1 MITERQ
7 YPKKILPEELDLY
20 LSKGWYRM
28 GQSIFTCHFL
38 WFGDRLYSAIW
49 LRLKLKDFSFSKKQ
63 RKILKRNKKHFQY
76 IYRPA
81 RLTRDKEILY
91 QKYRAC
97 FDGRLAPTL
106 KESLQD
112 GTDFN
117 IYNTYEICVYNQEN
131 QLIAFSLFDVGKK
144 SIASIQG
151 IYDHDYAAYSL
162 GYYTML
168 LEMQYGLEHH
178 IAHYYPGYIV
188 PGYHRFDY
196 KKRIGDVDFFNIKLK
211 KWQIYDKKNPPY
223 SPLKQIELK
232 LEHLQEKLAPYI
244 PSKKCM
250 YPLFEANLFG
260 FWQAPYL
267 EHPVFLWCMPR
278 RVNRSY
284 LTVVYDLLKEHYI
297 LLRCSQFDDLPFV
310 LKDYPHPSAFFPITF
325 IELLVME
332 DVLAISKSADEMVA
346 IILGR

>member
-1 MITERQ
+1 MITERE

-20 LSKGWYRM
+20 LAKGWYRM

-38 WFGDRLYSAIW
+38 WFGERLYSAIW
-49 LRLKLKDFSFSKKQ
+49 LRLGLENFSFNKKQ
-63 RKILKRNKKHFQY
+63 RKILNRNKKQFNY

-91 QKYRAC
+91 QKYKAS
-97 FDGRLAPTL
+97 FDGRLAQSL

-112 GTDFN
+112 GADFN
-117 IYNTYEICVYNQEN
+117 IYNTYEICVFNQEKD
-131 QLIAFSLFDVGKK
+131 LVAFSFFDVGKK

-168 LEMQYGLEHH
+168 LEMQYGLEQQMS
-178 IAHYYPGYIV
+178 HYYPGYVV
-188 PGYHRFDY
+188 PGYRRFDY
-196 KKRIGDVDFFNIKLK
+196 KKRIGEVDYYDIKLK
-211 KWQIYDKKNPPY
+211 KWRTYDKQNPPH

-232 LEHLQEKLAPYI
+232 IEYLQKKLDTYI
-244 PSKKCM
+244 TTKKCM

-278 RVNRSY
+278 RINMSY
-284 LTVVYDLLKEHYI
+284 ITVVYDLLKEHYV
-297 LLRCSQFDDLPFV
+297 LLRCSQFDDLPFL
-310 LKDYPHPSAFFPITF
+310 LKKYPDASAYLPDNFT
-325 IELLVME
+325 ELLVVE
-332 DVLAISKSADEMVA
+332 DVLAVSKSADEMVEL
-346 IILGR
+346 ILGR